1 MGIDKANVRFVIHH
15 SLPKSMDGLVIN
27 NLSRLSTKLT
37 LISGI
42 IKRLVAQAE
51 TGNLLIAYYVRLIF
65 SLLRAFLL
73 NLLIF
78 QVYSY
83 ADAKTLMDLQIKEK
97 EDSRIIASEE
107 DKTRIT
113 EETRRVM
120 DFCTNVS
127 RCRRVQVLQY
137 FGESFDPATC
147 HNGCDVCCSTSKVT
161 TRNVTT
167 HAIQIVQLVQ
177 SMVGTNNTM
186 NHCKSV
192 FMGSR
197 KKDVIS
203 RNHDQLPGHG
213 LGATLGQRMVD
224 LLFCELVTIGALQE
238 SPVSNNSGWS
248 NNYLQ
253 VSPLSFVQIPIYV
266 CSTFSWVTNR
276 KTFWPGSNWC
286 IFTLRRRLPLLARRR
301 RAQKGLPP
309 RPLGAVQP
317 QGETERHKFRRQPGL
332 SMMLATIWDRSLT
345 TSRIHSFALLVKGMI

>member
-15 SLPKSMDGLVIN
+15 SLPKSMDGLVID

-51 TGNLLIAYYVRLIF
+51 TGNLLIAYYVRLISF
-65 SLLRAFLL
+65 LLRGFFL

-137 FGESFDPATC
+137 FGESFDPSNC

-203 RNHDQLPGHG
+203 RNHDRLPGHG

-253 VSPLSFVQIPIYV
+253 VSPLF
-266 CSTFSWVTNR
+266 CTN
-276 KTFWPGSNWC
+276 TN
-286 IFTLRRRLPLLARRR
+286 LRM
-301 RAQKGLPP
+301 
-309 RPLGAVQP
+309 
-317 QGETERHKFRRQPGL
+317 FD
-332 SMMLATIWDRSLT
+332 I
-345 TSRIHSFALLVKGMI
+345 